1 MCALRNGKN
10 YEGNG
15 LSDTSETFV
24 NILYKIH
31 KRIFVTFTFQNFSAV
46 WKVKTQLS
54 NKSCKRSKNGSHKHE
69 TESCHF
75 LIDTE
80 KGKNISYVI
89 SNVGD
94 LNKFNVWWT
103 FRDLTVNIRQVS
115 KCQCCC
121 LLENVKCDYP
131 WRLVDPTS
139 TGRPPR
145 PEILYVQ

>member
-15 LSDTSETFV
+15 LSDTSEIFV
-24 NILYKIH
+24 NLYKIH

-80 KGKNISYVI
+80 KGKNICYVI
-89 SNVGD
+89 SNVED
-94 LNKFNVWWT
+94 LNTMFGE
-103 FRDLTVNIRQVS
+103 L
-115 KCQCCC
+115 
-121 LLENVKCDYP
+121 
-131 WRLVDPTS
+131 
-139 TGRPPR
+139 
-145 PEILYVQ
+145 